1 MRLVGDLHIH
11 SVGSGH
17 AYSTVAEIIEAAR
30 AKQLQ
35 LIAITD
41 HGPAMP
47 GGPHP
52 YHFGNLCVLPEE
64 VKGVRLLKGV
74 EANIMDRH
82 GNLDLGQNYL
92 EKLDVVLAGF
102 HPDCFPAASKEV
114 YTEALINTIRNPLV
128 DIIVHPGN
136 PQFTVVYEKIV
147 KEAAGAGVALEI
159 NNSSLCGSRQGSAPN
174 CSYIAEL
181 LASSGGPVF
190 VGSDAHWAAD
200 VGRFDRAVELLLK
213 AGIKEEQVINT
224 SVDKITQYLAGR
236 RRARKQVKE
245 RGGISYGR

>member
-17 AYSTVAEIIEAAR
+17 SYSTVAEIIEAAR

-74 EANIMDRH
+74 EANIMDRQ

-102 HPDCFPAASKEV
+102 HPDCFPAASKEA

-147 KEAAGAGVALEI
+147 KEAARAGVALEI